1 MTDRVKGKVA
11 IVTGAGRGIGEA
23 MARALADD
31 GAAVVVADIS
41 GDEMGV
47 AKSIGDSAVGFNVDV
62 TSSDSVAAM
71 IAFAVERFGGLQ
83 VLCNN
88 AGIDGDITPTASYSP
103 ENFDR
108 VIATNLRGVFLGTHH
123 AIPAMLKSGGGSI
136 INTASIAAVK
146 SPPGIVGYC
155 AAKAGVIGLTK
166 GAAADHSREGIRVN
180 AILPGIIETPMYLQ
194 LIDHNPKMH
203 DLITEQASLAAIGR
217 TGKAEE
223 VAATVVF
230 LASDEAS
237 FLTGLALPVDGGY
250 SV

>member
-1 MTDRVKGKVA
+1 MTARMKGKVA

-23 MARALADD
+23 MARALAAE
-31 GAAVVVADIS
+31 GASVVVADIS
-41 GDEMGV
+41 GDQESV
-47 AKSIGDSAVGFNVDV
+47 AKSIGGAAVGFNVDV
-62 TSSDSVAAM
+62 TSSASVAAM
-71 IAFAVERFGGLQ
+71 VKFAVERFGGLH

-88 AGIDGDITPTASYSP
+88 AGIDGDIAPTAAYSP

-108 VIATNLRGVFLGTHH
+108 VIAVNLRGVFLGMHH
-123 AIPAMLKSGGGSI
+123 AIPAMLQSGGGSI

-166 GAAADHSREGIRVN
+166 GAASDHSRGGIRVN
-180 AILPGIIETPMYLQ
+180 AILPGVIETPMYLQ
-194 LIDHNPKMH
+194 LVDTNPAMH
-203 DLITEQASLAAIGR
+203 DIITAEANRAAIGR

-223 VAATVVF
+223 VAAAVVF
-230 LASDEAS
+230 LASDESS

-250 SV
+250 AI